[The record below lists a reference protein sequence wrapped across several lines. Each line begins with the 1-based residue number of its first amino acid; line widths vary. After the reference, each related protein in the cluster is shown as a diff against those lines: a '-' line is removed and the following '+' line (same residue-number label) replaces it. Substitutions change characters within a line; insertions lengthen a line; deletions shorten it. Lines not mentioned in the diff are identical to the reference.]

1 MSDLLVAPAIGRG
14 HIIYPMARPLTSRPQ
29 LSDEVAAHLREA
41 IMSGALLP
49 GQFVRL
55 DAIAAELGV
64 SVTPVREALLA
75 LRGEDMV
82 ELEPRRGFVV
92 SPLSRQDVEDM
103 FRLQADLAAQLVGRA
118 TELIGDEQLRHVEQV
133 AQELAVAQGHHELS
147 ALEYEFHRLVNR
159 SAASRKLARFL
170 DMASRYVPARVYTA
184 DPQWRIQVVSDHA
197 ELLDAL
203 RSRDPDAASA
213 AVLRHVRDGE
223 RRLLRHLDA
232 VGMWSPPRN
241 PDSAAVGNSAAV
253 HSHPSTKID

>member
-1 MSDLLVAPAIGRG
+1 
-14 HIIYPMARPLTSRPQ
+14 MARPLSARPQ

-41 IMSGALLP
+41 IMSGALRP

-55 DAIAAELGV
+55 DAVAAELGV

-133 AQELAVAQGHHELS
+133 ARELAVAQGHHELS
-147 ALEYEFHRLVNR
+147 ALEYEFHRLINK
-159 SAASRKLARFL
+159 AAGSRKLARFL
-170 DMASRYVPARVYTA
+170 DIATRYTPARVYTG
-184 DPQWRIQVVSDHA
+184 DPQWRVQVVADHA
-197 ELLDAL
+197 AILAAL
-203 RSRDPDAASA
+203 RARDADAARE
-213 AVLRHVRDGE
+213 AVFRHVKDGE
-223 RRLLRHLDA
+223 QRLLRHLDG
-232 VGMWSPPRN
+232 VGMWS
-241 PDSAAVGNSAAV
+241 SG
-253 HSHPSTKID
+253 TL

>member
-1 MSDLLVAPAIGRG
+1 
-14 HIIYPMARPLTSRPQ
+14 MARPLTSRPQ

-41 IMSGALLP
+41 IMSGALHP

-55 DAIAAELGV
+55 DAVAAELGV

-92 SPLSRQDVEDM
+92 SPLSRRDVEDM
-103 FRLQADLAAQLVGRA
+103 FRLQADLAAQLVARA
-118 TELIGDEQLRHVEQV
+118 TELITPEQLRHVEQV
-133 AQELAVAQGHHELS
+133 ALDLAAAQGHQELS
-147 ALEYEFHRLVNR
+147 ALEYEFHRLINK

-184 DPQWRIQVVSDHA
+184 DPQWHLQVVSDHTA
-197 ELLDAL
+197 ILAAL
-203 RSRDPDAASA
+203 RSRDPDAARA
-213 AVLRHVRDGE
+213 AALRHVQDGE
-223 RRLLRHLDA
+223 QRLLRHLDA
-232 VGMWSPPRN
+232 VGMWSPQRN
-241 PDSAAVGNSAAV
+241 PDSPAVDNSAPV